1 MNLKAPRNENYC
13 AVVVDIK
20 NTVDIGLNTI
30 CATSIFGN
38 QVLVSKALELPA
50 RGLFFPAGTQLMPA
64 FLKANNLYR
73 KAELNQDPTKTG
85 FFDENGRV
93 RALRLQGHKSEG
105 FWIPVSCLLD
115 SVANELQE
123 GDAFD
128 FLDDF
133 EICRKYVVPGKT
145 HSTRLAGP
153 KKARAIDRIVADQF
167 RFHEDTSHLGRNLHR
182 IMPETLI
189 SITNK
194 WHGTSVIVGNLPI
207 KEEEPLYK
215 RLLRKI
221 GFRVEHRAKYGTV
234 WASRRVVK
242 GVGGVPREG
251 TAHFYSSDV
260 WGDVARE
267 LEGRIPQGVTLYGEI
282 VGYTKDGSPIQP
294 GYAYGCGPREFKFV
308 AYRATITNLN
318 GDVFEMGTPQLT
330 TFCKNAGI
338 GRVPLLYY
346 GLANSYRPI
355 QAGEGLEDWQKG
367 FLTALLRTVEG
378 RKCIYNGE
386 RVPAEGVVVRF
397 EDAWNWT
404 AFKCKS
410 FEFVEHETKAMDA
423 GQADIEDE
431 N

>member
-38 QVLVSKALELPA
+38 QVLVSKALELPT

-73 KAELNQDPTKTG
+73 KAELNEDPTKTG

-93 RALRLQGHKSEG
+93 RALKLRGHKSEG
-105 FWIPVSCLLD
+105 FWIPLMD
-115 SVANELQE
+115 SVVNELQE

-128 FLDDF
+128 FLGDI

-145 HSTRLAGP
+145 YSQRLAGP
-153 KKARAIDRIVADQF
+153 KKARAIDRIAANQF

-182 IMPETLI
+182 IMPEALI
-189 SITNK
+189 SITDK

-207 KEEEPLYK
+207 KEEPPFYK

-221 GFRVEHRAKYGTV
+221 GFRAEHTVCNYGTV

-251 TAHFYSSDV
+251 TAHYYSSDV
-260 WGDVARE
+260 WGDVALE

-282 VGYTKDGSPIQP
+282 VGYTKDGAAIQP
-294 GYAYGCGPREFKFV
+294 GYAYGCEPRKHRFV
-308 AYRATITNLN
+308 VYRATITNLN
-318 GDVFEMGTPQLT
+318 GDVFEMGTPQLAT
-330 TFCKNAGI
+330 LCGARDI
-338 GRVPLLYY
+338 ERVKLLYY
-346 GLANSYRPI
+346 GTAENYLPSCAEETLY
-355 QAGEGLEDWQKG
+355 EWQLRFFEKVKG
-367 FLTALLRTVEG
+367 IVEG
-378 RKCIYNGE
+378 RKCIYNGS
-386 RVPAEGVVVRF
+386 RVPAEGVVVRV
-397 EDAWNWT
+397 ENVTPWQ

-423 GQADIEDE
+423 GQADVEEE